1 MITGE
6 LKNKV
11 DKIWEIFWTGGIT
24 NPLEVIEQFNYL
36 LFIKQL
42 DEVETRNDHLEM
54 IRELIHLGI
63 SIDASDNNNETA
75 LFIATRSED
84 KELINTLFED
94 DFKADLNHQNNQ
106 GDTVLSIL
114 ALNGIRNADLIKLY
128 LRKGAN
134 PDLEVSTSF
143 PARSLR

>member
-1 MITGE
+1 MESINYFLETPKDE
-6 LKNKV
+6 S
-11 DKIWEIFWTGGIT
+11 EI
-24 NPLEVIEQFNYL
+24 
-36 LFIKQL
+36 
-42 DEVETRNDHLEM
+42 RNDHLEM
-54 IRELIHLGI
+54 IKELIRLGI

-114 ALNGIRNADLIKLY
+114 ALNGIRNADLISAFFNK
-128 LRKGAN
+128 
-134 PDLEVSTSF
+134 
-143 PARSLR
+143 